1 MHNFDSVIC
10 HVGLEGKESKKHRIS
25 VLDMLLD
32 LLCCEDS
39 NYVKI
44 RHIEP

>member
-1 MHNFDSVIC
+1 MHDFDSVIC
-10 HVGLEGKESKKHRIS
+10 HVGLEGNESKKTS
-25 VLDMLLD
+25 YFCLAKLPD

-39 NYVKI
+39 NYAKI